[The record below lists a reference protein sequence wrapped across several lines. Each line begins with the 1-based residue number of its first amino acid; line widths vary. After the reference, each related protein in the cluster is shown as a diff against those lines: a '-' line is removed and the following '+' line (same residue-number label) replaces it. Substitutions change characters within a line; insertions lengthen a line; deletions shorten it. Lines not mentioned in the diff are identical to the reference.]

1 MGCPR
6 TRKGGALAALCLIA
20 VPAAAQQ
27 GADAAPPA
35 HPQMRDA
42 KQEKADH
49 DAQVANAGNVIGR
62 ELASPD
68 QDLRTGYALTGIV
81 VTSDLGKTDASLAL
95 SGGTSRLD
103 AAGRHLF
110 FTTFTAKATAP
121 IDKDSGEANFLT
133 DAGLPGAAS
142 LELGFSL
149 TRTPYVTLAVTPDD
163 VINVLDGAVA
173 RCKAVNKAVGS
184 DEDCTANSHTLE
196 KWLSPD
202 ERSRLAA
209 PIADHW
215 TTSLALA
222 GGIGRASYDWRDALT
237 LTPTSG
243 HHIVYHVTAELGGT
257 RVSKRRFAGGWH
269 LGIGGEYRHDYS
281 EAKKRILCSPPPATG
296 PQECFQSPFA
306 APGHDDKAM
315 AFGIARRRF
324 YVARLDLPLGLQV
337 KGVHDFLHDQWAA
350 EIALFGFAD
359 KDGKLQGGI
368 KAKFQTHDNDPA
380 TKEKRAAVAI
390 FVGSTF

>member
-1 MGCPR
+1 MVGPR
-6 TRKGGALAALCLIA
+6 TRNGGAFAALCLIA
-20 VPAAAQQ
+20 APAAAQQ
-27 GADAAPPA
+27 DGGGAPTSP
-35 HPQMRDA
+35 PQMRGA
-42 KQEKADH
+42 AQEPVGH
-49 DAQVANAGNVIGR
+49 DAQVANAGKVIGR

-81 VTSDLGKTDASLAL
+81 LTSDLGKTDASLAL
-95 SGGTSRLD
+95 SRGTSRLD
-103 AAGRHLF
+103 AAGRHLI
-110 FTTFTAKATAP
+110 FTTLTAKATAP
-121 IDKDSGEANFLT
+121 IDKDSGEASFLT

-163 VINVLDGAVA
+163 VIEVLDRAVA
-173 RCKAVNKAVGS
+173 RCKAVNKAAGS
-184 DEDCTANSHTLE
+184 NEDCTENSHALE

-215 TTSLALA
+215 TTTLALA

-243 HHIVYHVTAELGGT
+243 RHIVYHVTGELGGT
-257 RVSKRRFAGGWH
+257 WVSKNRFAGGWH

-281 EAKKRILCSPPPATG
+281 EAKKRILCSPPPAAG

-324 YVARLDLPLGLQV
+324 YVANLDLPFGLQV
-337 KGVHDFLHDQWAA
+337 KGMHDFRHDQWGA

-390 FVGSTF
+390 FVGTSF